1 MSDFLLG
8 PWNELIHQLS
18 HYNLHIHTFIRDTP
32 LNQSSPPPSSTI
44 NKDTLIGLMH
54 QLSQSLREGSGVPN
68 DIESQSSQSHQKTT
82 EPLVMMKA
90 MCDSINSQLNN
101 TMTVKDVNVQSDVE
115 SFRCETSRM
124 D

>member
-1 MSDFLLG
+1 MSDFLLA

-18 HYNLHIHTFIRDTP
+18 QYNLHIHTFIRDTP
-32 LNQSSPPPSSTI
+32 LNQSSAPPSSTI